1 MTKQSGQGF
10 LSRRSLIK
18 FGAGTVGAGAITGW
32 VGTNPF
38 AQSLKTQFDDAAIAA
53 EPAAKASRN
62 DITPEQALQKLID
75 GNRRFVEQKRKN
87 PNQEFARLTE
97 VAQNQN
103 PFAAIL
109 GCADSRVTP
118 EIIFDQGIGDLFV
131 VRVAGNISSTEDIAS
146 EEFGTLVL
154 GAKVLMVL
162 GHERCGAVKAAVTG
176 GDFPGVIGSLV
187 YAIKPAVDASEGK
200 PGDRLENAIKTNVL
214 LQTKRLQ
221 TSPVIFK
228 LVQQGK
234 LKVVGGYY
242 DLDTGA
248 VSLIG

>member
-18 FGAGTVGAGAITGW
+18 FGAGTVGAGTIAGW
-32 VGTNPF
+32 LGTNGF
-38 AQSLKTQFDDAAIAA
+38 AQNLKNQLNDAAIAA
-53 EPAAKASRN
+53 EPVDKVKTN
-62 DITPEQALQKLID
+62 DITPDQALQRLLD
-75 GNRRFVEQKRKN
+75 GNKRFVEQRRKN

-97 VAQNQN
+97 VAQDQK

-118 EIIFDQGIGDLFV
+118 EIVFDQGIGDLFV
-131 VRVAGNISSTEDIAS
+131 VRVAGNISTTEDIAS

-154 GAKVLMVL
+154 GAKILLVL
-162 GHERCGAVKAAVTG
+162 GHERCGAVKAALKG
-176 GDFPGVIGSLV
+176 GEYPGMIGSLV

-242 DLDTGA
+242 DLDTGI
-248 VSLIG
+248 VSLMS

>member
-1 MTKQSGQGF
+1 MPKQIGQGSV
-10 LSRRSLIK
+10 SRRSLFK
-18 FGAGTVGAGAITGW
+18 VGAGAIGVGAITGW
-32 VGTNPF
+32 LGSTGF
-38 AQSLKTQFDDAAIAA
+38 AQQLKPHLDASAVAA
-53 EPAAKASRN
+53 EPVVDNS
-62 DITPEQALQKLID
+62 ALNPDLALKRLLD
-75 GNRRFVEQKRKN
+75 GNKRFVDRKRET
-87 PNQEFARLTE
+87 PNQTFARLTE
-97 VAQNQN
+97 VAQEQK

-109 GCADSRVTP
+109 SCADSRVTP

-131 VRVAGNISSTEDIAS
+131 VRVAGNISTTEDIAS

-154 GAKVLMVL
+154 GAKILLVL

-176 GDFPGVIGSLV
+176 GEFPGLIGSLV

-242 DLDTGA
+242 DLDTGKVEL
-248 VSLIG
+248 VS